1 MQFPTPPD
9 RTFASDNFAG
19 AHPVVLDAIAEANH
33 GHATAYGDDPWT
45 AECAATFRD
54 LFGTGEMFL
63 VFNGTGANILGLMSV
78 LGPVDAVVCA
88 AGSHINVDEAGA
100 TELILGAKLVDLP
113 APDGKLR
120 ADQLADVDW
129 MFGNEHHVQPA
140 VLSITQSTE
149 LGTVYSAEEVAALCD
164 GAHRRGMRVHMDG
177 ARIAN
182 ATAVLGSTQ
191 AALRSFTVDAG
202 VDVLTFGG
210 TKNGILGGEAVIFL
224 APDLAARA
232 RYLRKVITQ
241 LPSKMRFIAVQFL
254 ALLRDDLW
262 LRNAE
267 HSNAMASRLY
277 EGVSGL
283 PGLAIDPP
291 SVNSLFPT
299 LPAHLVAPLRE
310 WSFFWDW
317 DVAKHQV
324 RWMTSWDTTVEDVVR
339 FVDGVTFATHS
350 DRPGQLTN

>member
-1 MQFPTPPD
+1 MQLPTPPD

-19 AHPVVLDAIAEANH
+19 AHPAVLDAIAEANH

-45 AECAATFRD
+45 AECAGMFRE
-54 LFGTGEMFL
+54 LFGAGETFL

-78 LGPVDAVVCA
+78 LRRVDAVVCA

-100 TELILGAKLVDLP
+100 AELILGAKLVDLP

-120 ADQLADVDW
+120 AEQIADIDW

-149 LGTVYSAEEVAALCD
+149 LGTVYSPDEVAALCD
-164 GAHRRGMRVHMDG
+164 AAHRRGMRVHMDG

-182 ATAVLGSTQ
+182 ATAVLGSTPN
-191 AALRSFTVDAG
+191 ALRSFTVDAG

-210 TKNGILGGEAVIFL
+210 TKNGMLGGEAVVFL
-224 APDLAARA
+224 APDLAERA
-232 RYLRKVITQ
+232 RYLRKVVTQ
-241 LPSKMRFIAVQFL
+241 LPSKMRYIAAQFL

-267 HSNAMASRLY
+267 HSNAMAAALF
-277 EGVSGL
+277 EGVAAL
-283 PGLAIDPP
+283 PGLAVERPQ
-291 SVNSLFPT
+291 VNSLFPT
-299 LPAHLVAPLRE
+299 VPAPLIAPLRD

-324 RWMTSWDTTVEDVVR
+324 RWMTAWDTTPEDVDR
-339 FVDGVTFATHS
+339 FVAGVTFATRS
-350 DRPGQLTN
+350 DRVGELTN

>member
-1 MQFPTPPD
+1 MQLPTPPD

-19 AHPVVLDAIAEANH
+19 VHPAVLDAIAEANH
-33 GHATAYGDDPWT
+33 GHATAYGADPWT
-45 AECAATFRD
+45 AESAGMFRE
-54 LFGTGEMFL
+54 LFGTGETFL

-78 LGPVDAVVCA
+78 LRPVEAVVCS

-100 TELILGAKLVDLP
+100 AEHTLGAKLIDLP
-113 APDGKLR
+113 AADGKLR
-120 ADQLADVDW
+120 AEQLADIDW

-140 VLSITQSTE
+140 VLSLTQSTE
-149 LGTVYSAEEVAALCD
+149 LGTVYSAAEVAALCD
-164 GAHRRGMRVHMDG
+164 AAHRRGMRVHMDG

-182 ATAVLGSTQ
+182 ATAVLGSTT

-202 VDVLTFGG
+202 IDVLTFGG
-210 TKNGILGGEAVIFL
+210 TKTGMLGGEAVVFL

-241 LPSKMRFIAVQFL
+241 LPSKMRFIAAQFL

-267 HSNAMASRLY
+267 HSNAMAATLY
-277 EGVSGL
+277 EAVAGL
-283 PGLAIDPP
+283 PGLVVDPP
-291 SVNSLFPT
+291 SVNSLFPA
-299 LPAHLVAPLRE
+299 LPPALIEPLRE

-324 RWMTSWDTTVEDVVR
+324 RWMTAWDTTPEDVDR
-339 FVDGVTFATHS
+339 FVGGVTFATRL
-350 DRPGQLTN
+350 DRLGELTN